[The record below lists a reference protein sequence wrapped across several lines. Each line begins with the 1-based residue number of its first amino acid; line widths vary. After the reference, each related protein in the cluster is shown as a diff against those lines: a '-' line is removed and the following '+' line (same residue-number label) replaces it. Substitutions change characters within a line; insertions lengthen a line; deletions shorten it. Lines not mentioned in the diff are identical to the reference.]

1 MTSSEDRPEYLR
13 SRKGSALGWLDS
25 SASHN
30 SKDIAAQKAVVL
42 HAYRSQRADPVSRQ
56 PEASLHEA
64 VNLTV
69 AINLDVVAAQ
79 TILLRRITPATL
91 LGSGQVKS
99 VASLIEQQCATIV
112 MINGVVSPIQQRNLE
127 KAWNVKVID
136 RIGLILEIFG
146 DRAHSREGVLQV
158 ELAHLS
164 YQQSRLVRSWTH
176 LERQRGGFGFLGGP
190 GETQIETDRR
200 LIRDRIARLKSEL
213 ADVERTR
220 LLHRQQRKKRSEPIV
235 ALVGYTNA
243 GKSTLFNRLSG
254 ADVMA
259 EDLLFATLDPTMRGV
274 DLDKNTHII
283 ISDTVGFISELPAQ
297 LVAAFKATLEEVRSA
312 DILLHVRDAAHPDT
326 EPQRLDVISILK
338 DIGIDTETS
347 AGPPII
353 EVLNKFDLLDAEA
366 QQAVLAQSERKGD
379 RVALSA
385 VTGEGIDGLIN
396 CLKVKLDESS
406 KLYEVELPIE
416 EGKKLA
422 WLHAHGKV
430 MSQTQ
435 SGKFCHVAVR
445 LKSADWARFN
455 SMAHVT

>member
-1 MTSSEDRPEYLR
+1 MNKPEDYPERSR
-13 SRKGSALGWLDS
+13 SRKSSALGWLDS
-25 SASHN
+25 DQSHN
-30 SKDIAAQKAVVL
+30 STVIAAQKAVVL
-42 HAYRSQRADPVSRQ
+42 HVHKAQRADAGSRH
-56 PEASLHEA
+56 PTASLQEA
-64 VNLTV
+64 VNLTA
-69 AINLDVVAAQ
+69 AINLDIVAAQ
-79 TILLRRITPATL
+79 TLLLRRMIPGTL

-99 VASLIEQQCATIV
+99 VAGLIEKQGATLV
-112 MINGVVSPIQQRNLE
+112 MINGAVSPIQQRNLE

-146 DRAHSREGVLQV
+146 DRAQSREGVLQV

-220 LLHRQQRKKRSEPIV
+220 LLHRQQRKKRNEPIV

-274 DLDKNTHII
+274 DLDKTTHII

-326 EPQRLDVISILK
+326 EAQRLDVIGILK

-353 EVLNKFDLLDAEA
+353 EVLNKFDLLDVEA
-366 QQAVLAQSERKGD
+366 QQTLLAQSKRKGD
-379 RVALSA
+379 SVALSA
-385 VTGEGIDGLIN
+385 ITGEGIDGLMQ
-396 CLKVKLDESS
+396 CLMRKLDESNQ
-406 KLYEVELPIE
+406 LYTFELPVE
-416 EGKKLA
+416 DGRKLA

-430 MSQTQ
+430 ASQTQ
-435 SGKFCHVAVR
+435 SGEICSVAVR
-445 LKSADWARFN
+445 LNSADWARFK
-455 SMAHVT
+455 AL